1 MANLRVSRK
10 GSSLGDWCGTQRIR
24 YKQGK
29 LSLER
34 IAKLEAICFPWDAR
48 EELWDKNYAD
58 LVAYK
63 RIHGHCNVP
72 TESGSLGSWCNS
84 QRQRRN
90 SLSAEQIAQLDT
102 LNLCWGITAA
112 AWNKNYAELVAYKEA
127 HGHCNVPKESGS
139 LGRWC
144 HNQRHRRSQSTPD
157 RIAKL
162 DALGFCWQFTS
173 RTVPEL
179 NMAFPPVDLVNPAE
193 GGLNARHR
201 VAASTETLCHK
212 FKETSP
218 NPS

>member
-1 MANLRVSRK
+1 M
-10 GSSLGDWCGTQRIR
+10 R

-34 IAKLEAICFPWDAR
+34 IAKLEAIGFPWDAR
-48 EELWDKNYAD
+48 EEFWDKNYTD

-90 SLSAEQIAQLDT
+90 SLSTEQIAQLDII
-102 LNLCWGITAA
+102 NFCWGITAA
-112 AWNKNYAELVAYKEA
+112 AWDKKYAELVAYKEA

-144 HNQRHRRSQSTPD
+144 HNQRQRRNSLSTE
-157 RIAKL
+157 RVAQL
-162 DALGFCWQFTS
+162 DALGFRWQPGA
-173 RTVPEL
+173 RTVPKL
-179 NMAFPPVDLVNPAE
+179 NMAFP
-193 GGLNARHR
+193 
-201 VAASTETLCHK
+201 K
-212 FKETSP
+212 
-218 NPS
+218 